1 MPSGTESI
9 AVMPAIL
16 RRGIMEVVWMNKQQF
31 QRETLYQA
39 TMYAV
44 ERLHRNG
51 IITDAEYEICR
62 IMMLEKYDPPI
73 GKIVSN

>member
-1 MPSGTESI
+1 MVSLVCVTQTFIDFIRDDPTS
-9 AVMPAIL
+9 M
-16 RRGIMEVVWMNKQQF
+16 Q
-31 QRETLYQA
+31 TLYQA